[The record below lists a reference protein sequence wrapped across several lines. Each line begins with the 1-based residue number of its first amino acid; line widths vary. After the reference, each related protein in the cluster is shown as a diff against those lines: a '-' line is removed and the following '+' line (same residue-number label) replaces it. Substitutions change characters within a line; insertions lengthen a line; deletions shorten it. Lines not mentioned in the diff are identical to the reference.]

1 MGGATVE
8 IISIGNELLM
18 GRTVN
23 TNASWLADRIT
34 RLGGVVRR
42 ILVVGDEVDEV
53 ASSIREA
60 CSRRA
65 DVVITTGGLGTTPD
79 DRTMEGVARALGVG
93 LELNQ
98 EALEMLRGKVG
109 RRAEEPHVRKMAY
122 LPQGAR
128 PLSNPVGAAPGAL
141 ARLGQTLI
149 VALPGV
155 PGEMRAMFELHV
167 EPVIRERA
175 RGAYYEEEVALEG
188 VYEADLAPL
197 IEEALREHP
206 QTYVKTH
213 PRLEGGR
220 SVIRVH
226 VAKWAASAEV
236 AREEVE
242 EVVKWLVSQAEARG
256 ARLAR
261 G

>member
-1 MGGATVE
+1 MMVE
-8 IISIGNELLM
+8 LISIGNELLI

-23 TNASWLADRIT
+23 TNASWLADRVT

-42 ILVVGDEVDEV
+42 IVVVGDDVDEI

-79 DRTMEGVARALGVG
+79 DRTMEGLAKALGAG
-93 LELNQ
+93 LELNP
-98 EALEMLRGKVG
+98 EALGMLRGKVG
-109 RRAEEPHVRKMAY
+109 RRAEEPHVRKMAC
-122 LPQGAR
+122 LPRGAR

-141 ARLGQTLI
+141 AQLGQTLI

-155 PGEMRAMFELHV
+155 PEEMKAMFELHV
-167 EPVIRERA
+167 EPVIREGA
-175 RGAYYEEEVALEG
+175 GGAYCEEEVVLEG

-197 IEEALREHP
+197 IEEALRRYP
-206 QTYVKTH
+206 KAYVKTH
-213 PRLEGGR
+213 PRLEAGR
-220 SVIRVH
+220 SIVRVH
-226 VAKWAASAEV
+226 VARRAASIEE
-236 AREEVE
+236 ARREVE
-242 EVVKWLVSQAEARG
+242 EVARWLTSKAEERG
-256 ARLAR
+256 AKLVR